1 FLAFEAEEAH
11 LCGVVKR
18 FDADTLKKLFQHG
31 SKPDLVFLESGGSH
45 THGRG
50 IAEVGVPHV
59 IAVESQTELPDEI
72 RKIFS
77 RAFYH

>member
-1 FLAFEAEEAH
+1 M
-11 LCGVVKR
+11 
-18 FDADTLKKLFQHG
+18 KKLFQHG

-59 IAVESQTELPDEI
+59 VAVESQTELPGASQGNLT
-72 RKIFS
+72 K
-77 RAFYH
+77 